1 MRKLAVEAIFAITQ
15 EVMDA
20 WVIDPTHM
28 LLSAGMLIL
37 APRKW
42 KVLFTAQTWQ
52 KVHLF
57 VEIALFTIHGST
69 IIKIISIK
77 YNCHLI

>member
-37 APRKW
+37 APRK
-42 KVLFTAQTWQ
+42 
-52 KVHLF
+52 
-57 VEIALFTIHGST
+57 
-69 IIKIISIK
+69 
-77 YNCHLI
+77 